1 MSKILVAY
9 YSFEG
14 TTELIAQA
22 IAEMTQADLLNIKPV
37 HELKS
42 KGFSKYFW
50 GGSQVFMKKT
60 PNLMAFGL
68 DLSQYDQIFVG
79 SPIWAGTFAPPIK
92 SFLKD
97 TALVNKKIYFFYTHD
112 GGPGKVEKLAKQAIE
127 SRNSYGGSQG
137 FLNVK
142 KNFDANVEIAKM
154 WISTLSHSYNS
165 KK

>member
-14 TTELIAQA
+14 TTEVLAEEIAK
-22 IAEMTQADLLNIKPV
+22 ITKADLLSIKPV
-37 HELKS
+37 NELKS

-60 PNLMAFGL
+60 PDLVDFGL
-68 DLSQYDQIFVG
+68 NLNDYEKIFIG
-79 SPIWAGTFAPPIK
+79 SPIWAGTYAPPIK
-92 SFLKD
+92 TFLKNPL
-97 TALVNKKIYFFYTHD
+97 LVNKKIYFFYTHD

-127 SRNSYGGSQG
+127 SHNTYGGSHG

-142 KNFDANVEIAKM
+142 KNFEANVEIATM
-154 WISTLSHSYNS
+154 WISNL
-165 KK
+165 KI

>member
-14 TTELIAQA
+14 TTEIIAEA
-22 IAEMTQADLLNIKPV
+22 IARITQADLLSIKPV
-37 HELKS
+37 NELKS

-60 PNLMAFGL
+60 PDLIDFEL

-79 SPIWAGTFAPPIK
+79 SPIWAGTYAPPIK
-92 SFLKD
+92 SFLKNSL
-97 TALVNKKIYFFYTHD
+97 LVNKKIYFFYTHD
-112 GGPGKVEKLAKQAIE
+112 GGPGKVEKLAKQAIG
-127 SRNSYGGSQG
+127 SRNTYGGSQG

-142 KNFDANVEIAKM
+142 KNFDANVEIAKI
-154 WISTLSHSYNS
+154 WISTLSM
-165 KK
+165 

>member
-22 IAEMTQADLLNIKPV
+22 IAAITQADLLNIKPV
-37 HELKS
+37 NELKS

-60 PNLMAFGL
+60 PDLIDFDV

-79 SPIWAGTFAPPIK
+79 SPIWAGTYAPPIK
-92 SFLKD
+92 SFFKHS
-97 TALVNKKIYFFYTHD
+97 ALVNKKIYFFYTHD
-112 GGPGKVEKLAKQAIE
+112 GGPGKVENIAKQAIQA
-127 SRNSYGGSQG
+127 RNTYGGSQG

-154 WISTLSHSYNS
+154 WISTLTH
-165 KK
+165 